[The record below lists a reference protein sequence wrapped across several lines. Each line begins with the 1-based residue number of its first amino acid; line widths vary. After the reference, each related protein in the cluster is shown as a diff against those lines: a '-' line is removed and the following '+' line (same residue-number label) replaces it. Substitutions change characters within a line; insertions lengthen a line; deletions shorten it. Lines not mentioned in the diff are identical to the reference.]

1 MYKILI
7 LEDDELF
14 KESLEDFLEDE
25 GFEVVTATDGEQVLE
40 ICYEKRFDLYLFDIN
55 VPKIDGIETLKE
67 LRGKLD
73 DTPTIYLTSY
83 KDKEKLTEGF
93 LCGCDDYLKK
103 PIDLDEL
110 LLRIMSLLK
119 RSGKVMENI
128 QLNDEISFDPKNR
141 RVLKDGED
149 IYTAGK
155 VIDLLELFLEK
166 KDAIITKEMIIEKLW
181 EFNEDY
187 SEGSIRVYINNL
199 KKLLGKD
206 TIKNIKGIG
215 YKIEL

>member
-14 KESLEDFLEDE
+14 KESLEDFLQDE
-25 GFEVVTATDGEQVLE
+25 EFEVVTASNGEEVFE
-40 ICYEKRFDLYLFDIN
+40 ICYEQKFDLYLFDIN
-55 VPKIDGIETLKE
+55 VPIVDGIETLKE
-67 LRGKLD
+67 LRKTLD

-83 KDKEKLTEGF
+83 KDKDVLKQGF
-93 LCGCDDYLKK
+93 LSGCDDYLKK

-110 LLRIMSLLK
+110 LLRIHSLLK
-119 RSGKVMENI
+119 RSGKSMKEIV
-128 QLNDEISFDPKNR
+128 LNDDFTFEPRNR
-141 RVLKDGED
+141 RVLKNGED
-149 IYTAGK
+149 INLAGK

-166 KDAIITKEMIIEKLW
+166 KDAIITKEMIIDKLW
-181 EFNEDY
+181 NYGEEY
-187 SEGSIRVYINNL
+187 SEGSIRVYINTL

-206 TIKNIKGIG
+206 KIKNLKGVG

>member
-1 MYKILI
+1 MYRILI

-14 KESLEDFLEDE
+14 KETLEDFLEE
-25 GFEVVTATDGEQVLE
+25 EEFEVVTASNGEEVLE
-40 ICYEKRFDLYLFDIN
+40 LCYEQNFDLYLFDIN
-55 VPKIDGIETLKE
+55 VPKINGIETLKE
-67 LRGKLD
+67 LRKTSD

-83 KDKEKLTEGF
+83 KDKDKLTQGF
-93 LCGCDDYLKK
+93 LSGCDDYLKK

-110 LLRIMSLLK
+110 LLRIWSLLK
-119 RSGKVMENI
+119 RSGKPLEMI
-128 QLNDEISFDPKNR
+128 YLNDEISFDPKNR
-141 RVLKDGED
+141 RVLQKGED
-149 IYTAGK
+149 IFIAGK

-166 KDAIITKEMIIEKLW
+166 KDVIITKEMIINKLW
-181 EFNEDY
+181 GFDQEY

-206 TIKNIKGIG
+206 RIKNIKGIG

>member
-25 GFEVVTATDGEQVLE
+25 GFEVVTATNGEEVLE
-40 ICYEKRFDLYLFDIN
+40 ICYEESFDLYLFDIN
-55 VPKIDGIETLKE
+55 VPKIDGIQTLKE
-67 LRGKLD
+67 LRENLD

-110 LLRIMSLLK
+110 LLRILSLLK
-119 RSGKVMENI
+119 RSGKVMDIVSLGE
-128 QLNDEISFDPKNR
+128 DISFDSKNR
-141 RVLKDGED
+141 RVLKNGED
-149 IYTAGK
+149 IYIAGK

-166 KDAIITKEMIIEKLW
+166 KDKIITKEMIIDKLW
-181 EFNEDY
+181 HYDEDY

-206 TIKNIKGIG
+206 KIKNIKGVG